1 MGATGWGTKVAREMR
16 VRDEGLREEGMRG
29 SRDYC
34 KYQ

>member
-1 MGATGWGTKVAREMR
+1 MGARGGGLRSEVDE